1 MKMQINLD
9 EPSTQRGI
17 VVALL
22 VVAGTAG
29 WWMRKDPTGIILL
42 AQAISAA
49 MKIAIPDTA
58 K

>member
-1 MKMQINLD
+1 MKINLD

-17 VVALL
+17 VVTLL
-22 VVAGTAG
+22 VIVGTAG
-29 WWMRKDPTGIILL
+29 WWMGKDPTGIILL

-49 MKIAIPDTA
+49 MKIAIPEGKA